1 MRTTY
6 CSDHIRFRTDIELI
20 NRYIYGDADMYCPTI
35 LHINLKAVLAAS
47 FIVTTTAM
55 PLVLNSAAV
64 AQDRG
69 QQDQS
74 EAATFPTTERME
86 ERLAFEMF
94 SGEIDQTQADMLL
107 RLHAR
112 LTAGIESGKLSA
124 PEAMEMLV
132 KRALPIY

>member
-1 MRTTY
+1 
-6 CSDHIRFRTDIELI
+6 
-20 NRYIYGDADMYCPTI
+20 MYCPTI
-35 LHINLKAVLAAS
+35 LPINLKAVLAAS
-47 FIVTTTAM
+47 FIVTTAAM

-69 QQDQS
+69 QQAQS

-132 KRALPIY
+132 KRAIPIYEGDTGAKDNKGGKNKPKRAPRQRYMSV